1 MCYNINMNTR
11 FGENAEKKTIPDK
24 FVWHLEGVVPCDSP
38 DKNKIPFDVKLALFV
53 LVVFLF
59 IVL

>member
-1 MCYNINMNTR
+1 MKTR